1 MLRGEK
7 TMIIYSCRDVI
18 KGILKRWYII
28 AGVIM
33 GFAIMS
39 IPLANAS
46 YKNATSD
53 YEKLMQLED
62 TEEKY
67 NTQIYY
73 SIETENEEDS
83 YIYLDCFANLELM
96 DSICNAQNEN
106 SDWNKL
112 YEKLQYSYIEDG
124 KVFKVL
130 ITDTTEEEVSF
141 INDAITD
148 WLADYLE
155 DKGFGEITFQEKL
168 RLQDEIEK
176 ETIYSS
182 LLSEPVEPDNRVK
195 IVGQAVVFGIVLGS
209 FVTLLLDFKERKN
222 FYDKNN

>member
-1 MLRGEK
+1 
-7 TMIIYSCRDVI
+7 MIIYSCRDVI

-155 DKGFGEITFQEKL
+155 DKAFGEITFQEKL

>member
-28 AGVIM
+28 VGVIM

-62 TEEKY
+62 TEGKY
-67 NTQIYY
+67 NTQMYY
-73 SIETENEEDS
+73 SVETESEEEF
-83 YIYLDCFANLELM
+83 YIYLDCLANLELM
-96 DSICNAQNEN
+96 GSICNAQNEN
-106 SDWNKL
+106 NDWNKL
-112 YEKLQYSYIEDG
+112 YEKLQYNYIEDG
-124 KVFKVL
+124 AIFKVL
-130 ITDTTEEEVSF
+130 ISNATEKETSF

-148 WLADYLE
+148 WLVAYLE

-209 FVTLLLDFKERKN
+209 FITLLLDYKERK
-222 FYDKNN
+222 KV

>member
-1 MLRGEK
+1 M
-7 TMIIYSCRDVI
+7 
-18 KGILKRWYII
+18 
-28 AGVIM
+28 
-33 GFAIMS
+33 
-39 IPLANAS
+39 
-46 YKNATSD
+46 
-53 YEKLMQLED
+53 MQ
-62 TEEKY
+62 
-67 NTQIYY
+67 
-73 SIETENEEDS
+73 
-83 YIYLDCFANLELM
+83 F
-96 DSICNAQNEN
+96 
-106 SDWNKL
+106 
-112 YEKLQYSYIEDG
+112 
-124 KVFKVL
+124 
-130 ITDTTEEEVSF
+130 
-141 INDAITD
+141 D

>member
-1 MLRGEK
+1 
-7 TMIIYSCRDVI
+7 MIIYSCRDVI

-28 AGVIM
+28 VGVIM

-62 TEEKY
+62 TEGKY
-67 NTQIYY
+67 NTQMYY
-73 SIETENEEDS
+73 SVETESEEEF
-83 YIYLDCFANLELM
+83 YIYLDCLANLELM
-96 DSICNAQNEN
+96 GSICNAQNEN
-106 SDWNKL
+106 NDWNKL
-112 YEKLQYSYIEDG
+112 YEKLQYNYIEDG
-124 KVFKVL
+124 AIFKVL
-130 ITDTTEEEVSF
+130 ISNATEKETSF

-148 WLADYLE
+148 WLVAYLE

-209 FVTLLLDFKERKN
+209 FITLLLDYKERK
-222 FYDKNN
+222 KV

>member
-1 MLRGEK
+1 
-7 TMIIYSCRDVI
+7 MIIYSCRDVI